1 MNKEFIHA
9 WVQASRTE
17 KTVMVLA
24 VVLTVL
30 QPAQFAIKQ
39 SPFMG
44 LDASAYIG
52 LYIWLPQAALMFS
65 MVLFE
70 ARPANITGVAIA
82 VSLHCYMFL
91 FLYFNAEDGEEM
103 LGIAVGYFLFYA
115 GLAMGAWFS
124 VLICRKRQFATAW
137 AHAVTTALATLA
149 GNFALVLL
157 ALI

>member
-24 VVLTVL
+24 VALTVL

-44 LDASAYIG
+44 LDAST
-52 LYIWLPQAALMFS
+52 YIWLPQAALMFS

-103 LGIAVGYFLFYA
+103 LGIAVGYLLFYA

-124 VLICRKRQFATAW
+124 VLICRKRQFATTW
-137 AHAVTTALATLA
+137 AHAVTTALATLV